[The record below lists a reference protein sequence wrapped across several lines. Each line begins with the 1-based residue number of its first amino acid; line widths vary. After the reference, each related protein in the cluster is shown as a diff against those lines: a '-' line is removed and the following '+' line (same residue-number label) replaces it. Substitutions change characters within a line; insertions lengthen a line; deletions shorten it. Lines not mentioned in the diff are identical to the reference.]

1 MKTAIT
7 KIEPINMA
15 LVEYGVALTILSIVL
30 LLLFL
35 YFRKLINQKSLVERL
50 FDAQNTM
57 LGNIVIELH
66 RIKEDL
72 VDIRATLR
80 GGFRTRGRDDD

>member
-1 MKTAIT
+1 MNEIPKLTQSF
-7 KIEPINMA
+7 
-15 LVEYGVALTILSIVL
+15 VEYGVALTILAVVV

-35 YFRKLINQKSLVERL
+35 YFKNLISQRSPLERL
-50 FDAQNTM
+50 LDSQSKVLT
-57 LGNIVIELH
+57 NILLEMH

-72 VDIRATLR
+72 VEIKATLR

>member
-1 MKTAIT
+1 MGKIT
-7 KIEPINMA
+7 PIATNF
-15 LVEYGVALTILSIVL
+15 VEYGVAITILSVVL

-35 YFRKLINQKSLVERL
+35 YFKKLINQKSLVERL
-50 FDAQNTM
+50 FETQNSV
-57 LGNIVIELH
+57 LANILTEIH